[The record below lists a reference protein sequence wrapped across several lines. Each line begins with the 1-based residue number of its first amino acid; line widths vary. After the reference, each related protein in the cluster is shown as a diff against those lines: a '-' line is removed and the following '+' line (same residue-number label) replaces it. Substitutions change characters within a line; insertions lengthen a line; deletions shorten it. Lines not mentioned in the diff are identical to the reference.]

1 MKWFRRHVVWSEY
14 DVEPGSESQP
24 QQGRTTTLRLAGH
37 GTTRL
42 EQPYLLTYFQLMR
55 VEATFSDHRI
65 IGRTKCQVRVTLT
78 ADDIWPI
85 YSSDDVPLP
94 SRSVADCK
102 PFQSGFFSRTVLQQL
117 TGFQRVARSLC
128 DSWAHCW
135 RVEWKSGILSSGVSW
150 SRSLLAGAPPHNK
163 TQLATIRWTPTL
175 TPTLTGRVAVIY
187 GGPLTSY
194 NIGRYFGDVQ
204 GV

>member
-1 MKWFRRHVVWSEY
+1 
-14 DVEPGSESQP
+14 
-24 QQGRTTTLRLAGH
+24 
-37 GTTRL
+37 
-42 EQPYLLTYFQLMR
+42 MR
-55 VEATFSDHRI
+55 VEATFSDHRS

-135 RVEWKSGILSSGVSW
+135 RVEWKSGILSSGVYS
-150 SRSLLAGAPPHNK
+150 
-163 TQLATIRWTPTL
+163 QLAPTDAVVRQLDWFQLAHCWLARRHIIKHNWRQFGGHRHSPPPSPGGWLWFMGVHWRHTILADISATS
-175 TPTLTGRVAVIY
+175 RVF
-187 GGPLTSY
+187 
-194 NIGRYFGDVQ
+194 R
-204 GV
+204 